1 MASSG
6 AGTITNMTKTH
17 TQSVPRRGTEH
28 VRTLILHAAR
38 ELFATKGYNG
48 TTTKEIS
55 RKSSVSEPVIFGNF
69 GSKAALFGAAV
80 AEPFTAA
87 IERYEESW
95 RRPDETVE
103 SRVDR
108 LVRDLFELARSNKV
122 LLLSALLRRS
132 IGDNGDEEGILLDR
146 IATVVQ
152 GMRQDPIMKD
162 RARLYELDTPASIAT
177 TAAMVIGVV
186 LLEELFFARGTRK
199 PGRERIIAELTSTIL
214 HGVTHRSSGHS

>member
-1 MASSG
+1 MNKKRIQPA
-6 AGTITNMTKTH
+6 
-17 TQSVPRRGTEH
+17 PRRGSKH
-28 VRTLILHAAR
+28 VRALILDAAR
-38 ELFATKGYNG
+38 ELFAAKGYDG

-55 RKSSVSEPVIFGNF
+55 RLSSVAEPVMFGNF
-69 GSKAALFGAAV
+69 GSKAALFNAAV

-95 RRPDETVE
+95 HRPDETVE
-103 SRVDR
+103 SRVER
-108 LVRDLFELARSNKV
+108 YVRDLYELARANKV

-152 GMRQDPIMKD
+152 GMQHDPVMMN
-162 RARLYELDTPASIAT
+162 RARTYELDTPASIAA

-199 PGRERIIAELTSTIL
+199 PGRDRMIAELTNTIL
-214 HGVTHRSSGHS
+214 HGVTHRQSYRS